1 MTVQPG
7 MTASTSE
14 TVLYYIGVGYASGCT
29 SEMGSVSGSGSYE
42 DGATA
47 VIKAVANEGYR
58 FVKWDDDNT
67 SAERSITVAA
77 EHNYLALFEAEP
89 SDTATITVTSND
101 AQKGSVSIDGG
112 EAGASVSKTVAKGT
126 QVTISATAAQYCVFR
141 QWSDSSDDNPH
152 TVTVNEDM
160 TLTGTFETNV

>member
-1 MTVQPG
+1 M
-7 MTASTSE
+7 
-14 TVLYYIGVGYASGCT
+14 
-29 SEMGSVSGSGSYE
+29 
-42 DGATA
+42 
-47 VIKAVANEGYR
+47 
-58 FVKWDDDNT
+58 
-67 SAERSITVAA
+67 
-77 EHNYLALFEAEP
+77 FEAEP

-112 EAGASVSKTVAKGT
+112 EASASVSKTVAKGT
-126 QVTISATAAQYCVFR
+126 QVTLSATAAQYCVFR